1 MVANAPEN
9 RASSSDAP
17 DSPRTPTPKASVLEM
32 IGNTPIV
39 RLTQVGDHLPK
50 SVEIWAKLEFL
61 NPGGSV
67 KDRPARQIIVDAL
80 ATGEMTRE
88 KTLIDSTSGN
98 TGIAYAMVGAALGLK
113 VALVMPQNASAAR
126 KRIMKAYG
134 AEIIYSDPLEGS
146 DGAQRMCKK
155 LVDEDADGKYFYAN
169 QYGNP
174 NNPLAHEKTTAA
186 EIWRQTDERVTHFVA
201 ATGTTG
207 TIMGVTRGLQALN
220 PAIETYG
227 AQPADSFH
235 GLEGLKHMPTAIVPK
250 IYDESQLQGVI
261 SVQTEDGWDMAE
273 NLAQKE
279 GVAAGNSAGANVW
292 AALHL
297 GEKLVADGV
306 KNAVIVTVICDHA
319 DRYLLVE

>member
-1 MVANAPEN
+1 MVANSSKN
-9 RASSSDAP
+9 RASSP
-17 DSPRTPTPKASVLEM
+17 DSSDSNRAPEPKASVLEM
-32 IGNTPIV
+32 IGNTPLV
-39 RLTQVGDHLPK
+39 RLNEVTKHLPG
-50 SVEIWAKLEFL
+50 SIEIWAKLEFY

-80 ATGEMTRE
+80 ASGELTPE

-134 AEIIYSDPLEGS
+134 AEITYSDPLEGS
-146 DGAQRMCKK
+146 DGAQRLCKK
-155 LVDEDADGKYFYAN
+155 LVDEDESGQYFYAN

-174 NNPLAHEKTTAA
+174 NNPLAHEKTTAP
-186 EIWRQTDERVTHFVA
+186 EIWRQSNERVTHFVA

-207 TIMGVTRGLQALN
+207 TIMGVTRGLQGFN

-235 GLEGLKHMPTAIVPK
+235 GLEGLKHMPTSIVPD
-250 IYDESQLQGVI
+250 IYDESKLNGVI
-261 SVQTEDGWDMAE
+261 PVETEDGWDMAE
-273 NLAQKE
+273 KLAKKE
-279 GVAAGNSAGANVW
+279 GIAAGNSAGANVW
-292 AALHL
+292 AAIQLA
-297 GEKLVADGV
+297 EKLAAQKV
-306 KNAVIVTVICDHA
+306 KKAVIVTVICDHA
-319 DRYLLVE
+319 DRYLLID